1 VFLFYTVS
9 LLNILHIL
17 MSIDLLEVAMMLADL
32 SEAILNLLDQF

>member
-1 VFLFYTVS
+1 VS